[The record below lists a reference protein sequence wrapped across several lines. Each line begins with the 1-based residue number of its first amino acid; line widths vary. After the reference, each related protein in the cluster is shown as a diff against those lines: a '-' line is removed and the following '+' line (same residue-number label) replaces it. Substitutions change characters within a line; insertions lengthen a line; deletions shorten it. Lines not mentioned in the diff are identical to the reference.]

1 MFVFIRLSLFAFS
14 SLFFFFKLNKTCLKI
29 LKSGKED
36 SHSESD
42 KEGIE
47 RSGWCIPEQGE

>member
-14 SLFFFFKLNKTCLKI
+14 SLFFFKLNKTCLKI